1 LRRGL
6 LKGAMCITMIVQHT
20 LYFRHTPLY
29 FRHTP
34 YVFAT
39 PPYIFATPPYIFATP
54 PMFSP
59 HPLIFSPHPPIPH
72 PPLHSQLIEK
82 YACAPL
88 YAWISVHRHQ
98 MRPAQQ
104 SLPPARC
111 AKGVKTI
118 GRRGKNRGGT
128 EGGEGRI
135 EEGRRSEGK
144 GGEGGEHLLLGLG
157 CAMLA

>member
-1 LRRGL
+1 
-6 LKGAMCITMIVQHT
+6 
-20 LYFRHTPLY
+20 
-29 FRHTP
+29 
-34 YVFAT
+34 
-39 PPYIFATPPYIFATP
+39 
-54 PMFSP
+54 
-59 HPLIFSPHPPIPH
+59 
-72 PPLHSQLIEK
+72 
-82 YACAPL
+82 
-88 YAWISVHRHQ
+88 

-128 EGGEGRI
+128 EGGEGI